1 MKTPSMNKYQE
12 LALGK
17 HLSVG
22 GAGNNGLLLNAMQNG
37 FYANFQG
44 CTLVENV
51 TATPGPTF
59 VRLSVDGDLD
69 PYYVYGVNQLMTLR
83 ASSAT
88 ACAAGFPNAAAV
100 GDTGVLRLTTVDAN
114 AAGAVA
120 MLQEN
125 ALWMAPANDF
135 SVVFDIAQWTQRNN
149 VVGVAFS
156 QFGIIGTCTVTDL
169 QDSAKVPAWVDGT
182 NDNASCYITLTGNRG
197 TLTVVSANLELRQ
210 NSASFEIPAGAFTAR
225 IAYGAGATGGSP
237 TVSVF
242 INDRAVATIKTVL
255 TGPFQLF
262 ARACNG
268 ANYLQATHTP
278 AILDIDTIAVSMV

>member
-12 LALGK
+12 LALGN

-22 GAGNNGLLLNAMQNG
+22 GAKNNGLIMNAKQNG
-37 FYANFQG
+37 FYTNFQG

-88 ACAAGFPNAAAV
+88 ACAAGFPNAAAA

-125 ALWMAPANDF
+125 ALWIAPANDF
-135 SVVFDIAQWTQRNN
+135 SVVFDIAQWSQRNN
-149 VVGVAFS
+149 ALAVAFS
-156 QFGIIGTCTVTDL
+156 QFGIVGTCTVTDL
-169 QDSAKVPAWVDGT
+169 QDAAKVPGWIDGT
-182 NDNASCYITLTGNRG
+182 NDNASCYISLYGNRG
-197 TLTVVSANLELRQ
+197 RLKVVAADLAVLQTSE
-210 NSASFEIPAGAFTAR
+210 SFEIPTGAFTAK
-225 IAYGAGATGGSP
+225 IVYSAGASGGSP
-237 TVSVF
+237 SISVF
-242 INDRAVATIKTVL
+242 INDRIVVSLKSSL

-268 ANYLQATHTP
+268 ASYLLATHTP